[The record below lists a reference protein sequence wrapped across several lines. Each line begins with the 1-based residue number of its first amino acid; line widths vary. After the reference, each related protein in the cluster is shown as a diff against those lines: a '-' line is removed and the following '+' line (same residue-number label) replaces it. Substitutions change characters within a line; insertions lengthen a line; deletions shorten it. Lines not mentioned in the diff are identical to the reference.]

1 MNWDEK
7 MMPLWLARVILWTPV
22 PLFLLYVTWQTVKYE
37 DRPSI
42 EWLKLSA
49 LLLGILAFLSGI
61 VTAFVVAAVTVW
73 NAP

>member
-1 MNWDEK
+1 
-7 MMPLWLARVILWTPV
+7 MPLWLARVILWTPV

-37 DRPSI
+37 DRPFI
-42 EWLKLSA
+42 EWLKLSG